1 MTKAWVALAVTL
13 CAAAPTTIEAQVF
26 LASEPS
32 PRFLIG
38 PLFVVANVSPG
49 LGPVTVN
56 LSWSLTARPGQGSA
70 DIAQDLYLLWPA
82 EFAEPTAPAPADPEA
97 VRASEGA
104 AFPGATAGRLSLRPP
119 DGLKLATPRSG
130 APA

>member
-56 LSWSLTARPGQGSA
+56 LSWSLTLKPGQRGA
-70 DIAQDLYLLWPA
+70 DINQDLYLLWPA
-82 EFAEPTAPAPADPEA
+82 EVAESTAPGPAEPQLTREVEGRGFA
-97 VRASEGA
+97 VTGS
-104 AFPGATAGRLSLRPP
+104 GRLPLRSRDRMP
-119 DGLKLATPRSG
+119 
-130 APA
+130 

>member
-82 EFAEPTAPAPADPEA
+82 EIAERTAPGPADPELVRDIEGRGFA
-97 VRASEGA
+97 VASS
-104 AFPGATAGRLSLRPP
+104 GRLMLRTR
-119 DGLKLATPRSG
+119 DRMQVGTVG
-130 APA
+130 